1 MKKIPAPS
9 FFSPK
14 PIALA
19 ISALTAGLVVTA
31 CGGDSDGPRFL
42 TAAQPVISAHIKAV
56 ITVDGQQFK
65 DLNGNGKLDPYEDW
79 RLSVDERINDLVAQM
94 DDTEKVGMMMI
105 NDNNAGCNGEILSG
119 LVPNNAATSQQVQGQ
134 TNYIINEKMTRFI
147 LRSTAAASSG
157 TCTPGVASS
166 ARGGYVVTPEQ
177 LAKYTN
183 GMQEI
188 AERTRLGIPLVFKD
202 NARNHV
208 ETDPRQGISAGS
220 GAFSQFP
227 KEAGLAAAA
236 LGEQFLKEGKATTGD
251 MSVIKTFTE
260 VMGPEYNAVGLRAM
274 YGYMADLLTEP
285 RWYRAHEVFTED
297 ADLNANIMPALVQG
311 LQGSTIKDGTSVNTA
326 TKVALTMK
334 HFPGGGPQELG
345 MDPHYSFG
353 KYQQYSDNFAYHMK
367 PFVAAIGAGVSAIM
381 PYYGVPM
388 TGRDAN
394 KNPIPLT
401 YDGVTY
407 PLTGFAFSKSI
418 VTDLLRGKLG
428 FKGYVNSDTGIINS
442 MAWGLEDKTI
452 PERVAAAINGGTD
465 TLSGF
470 ATNKTVKDLLDQGLI
485 TKDRVNEAVKRLLKE
500 QFQLGLFENPYVD
513 ASNAVAAIGADAS
526 RAKGLEIQK
535 KSVVLLKNDTLA
547 SGSTALPLKAGA
559 KVYTIGFSKANVES
573 YGYTV
578 TDGNYSTGSR
588 TASAAGH
595 DVAVIRV
602 LVTDVAKP
610 YNSKDVNTGA
620 NPLYINPLTG
630 KTWGAE
636 DPCRMFPAVN
646 AVCSDGEFFGNG
658 VSGPGTIF
666 GGALP
671 WEIGDISFSGMATAT
686 SRSIYPTLADI
697 KAIMTEIGDP
707 KKVVLSVY
715 FRAPYVMDDASG
727 LKNAGAILATFGVT
741 DLAML
746 DVLTGKFK
754 PQGKMPFA
762 LPKTLKAVQEQK
774 SDLPGFDETTDGAL
788 YKFGYGLTY

>member
-1 MKKIPAPS
+1 MITRPPQRFPA
-9 FFSPK
+9 K
-14 PIALA
+14 PVALGASLLVTA
-19 ISALTAGLVVTA
+19 IFLAA
-31 CGGDSDGPRFL
+31 CGGSDG
-42 TAAQPVISAHIKAV
+42 ASAVQPTVSARAKPLL
-56 ITVDGQQFK
+56 TVDGKQFK
-65 DLNGNGKLDPYEDW
+65 DLNANGRLDPYEDW
-79 RLSVDERINDLVAQM
+79 RLAVDERVNDLVAQM
-94 DDTEKVGMMMI
+94 NDTEKVGMMMI
-105 NDNNAGCNGEILSG
+105 NDNNAGCAGAVTATAVDYI
-119 LVPNNAATSQQVQGQ
+119 NNQ
-134 TNYIINEKMTRFI
+134 KMTRFI
-147 LRSTAAASSG
+147 LRSTADG
-157 TCTPGVASS
+157 TSDPCDGSVTPG
-166 ARGGYVVTPEQ
+166 RGGYKVTPQQ
-177 LAKYTN
+177 LAAYTN
-183 GMQEI
+183 AVQEM
-188 AERTRLGIPLVFKD
+188 AENTRLGIPLVFKD

-208 ETDPRQGISAGS
+208 ETDPRQGIGAGA
-220 GAFSQFP
+220 GAFSLFP

-297 ADLNANIMPALVQG
+297 ADLNANIMKSLVEG
-311 LQGSTIKDGTSVNTA
+311 LQGSTVKDGTSVHTG
-326 TKVALTMK
+326 TRVALTMK

-345 MDPHYSFG
+345 MDPHYAFG
-353 KYQQYSDNFAYHMK
+353 KYQQYSDNFAFHMK
-367 PFVAAIGAGVSAIM
+367 PFVAAIGAGVSSIM

-388 TGRDAN
+388 TGRDAA

-428 FKGYVNSDTGIINS
+428 FKGYVNSDTGIINDR
-442 MAWGLEDKTI
+442 AWGLEDKTV

-470 ATNKTVKDLLDQGLI
+470 ATNKTIKDLLDQGLI
-485 TKDRVNEAVKRLLKE
+485 SKDRVNEAAKRLLKE

-513 ASNAVAAIGADAS
+513 AGNASAAVGTEAS

-547 SGSTALPLKAGA
+547 SGSKALPLKAGA
-559 KVYTIGFSKANVES
+559 KVYTIGFSKANVEG

-578 TDGNYSTGSR
+578 TDGNYD
-588 TASAAGH
+588 ASKSQTRPTVPAGT

-602 LVTDVAKP
+602 LVKDAGSA
-610 YNSKDVNTGA
+610 YQSKDPATGD
-620 NPLYINPLTG
+620 NPLYLNPLTG

-646 AVCSDGEFFGNG
+646 ATCSDTGLL
-658 VSGPGTIF
+658 F

-671 WEIGDISFSGMATAT
+671 WEIGDISFTGMAAAK
-686 SRSIYPTLADI
+686 SRTMYPTLADI

-715 FRAPYVMDDASG
+715 FRAPYVMDDASE

-741 DLAML
+741 DVAML
-746 DVLTGKFK
+746 DVLSGKFK
-754 PQGKMPFA
+754 PQGKLPFA

-788 YKFGYGLTY
+788 YKFGYGLAY

>member
-1 MKKIPAPS
+1 MKCPS
-9 FFSPK
+9 PFFFSPR
-14 PIALA
+14 PVALA
-19 ISALTAGLVVTA
+19 VSALVTGLVVTA
-31 CGGDSDGPRFL
+31 CGGGSNNSGPVPV
-42 TAAQPVISAHIKAV
+42 AQPIISAQVKAV
-56 ITVDGQQFK
+56 ITVDGKQFK
-65 DLNGNGKLDPYEDW
+65 DLNANGKLDAYEDW

-94 DDTEKVGMMMI
+94 SDTEKVGMMMI
-105 NDNNAGCNGEILSG
+105 NDNNAGCAGITT
-119 LVPNNAATSQQVQGQ
+119 PTAIDYINNQ
-134 TNYIINEKMTRFI
+134 KMTRFI
-147 LRSTAAASSG
+147 LRSTAAA
-157 TCTPGVASS
+157 TPDACDGSVIPG
-166 ARGGYVVTPEQ
+166 RGGYKVTPQQ
-177 LAKYTN
+177 LATYTN
-183 GMQEI
+183 ALQQI
-188 AERTRLGIPLVFKD
+188 AENTRLGIPLVLKD

-208 ETDPRQGISAGS
+208 ETDPRQGIGAGS

-274 YGYMADLLTEP
+274 YGYMADLVTEP

-297 ADLNANIMPALVQG
+297 ADLNANIMKSLVEG
-311 LQGSTIKDGTSVNTA
+311 LQGSTVKDGTSVNAA

-345 MDPHYSFG
+345 MDPHYAFG
-353 KYQQYSDNFAYHMK
+353 KFQQYDGNFAYHMK
-367 PFVAAIGAGVSAIM
+367 PFVAAIDAGVSSIM

-388 TGRDAN
+388 SGRDAN

-418 VTDLLRGKLG
+418 VTDLLRTKLG

-442 MAWGLEDKTI
+442 MAWGLEDKTV

-485 TKDRVNEAVKRLLKE
+485 SKERVNQAVKSLLKE
-500 QFQLGLFENPYVD
+500 QFQLGLFENPYV
-513 ASNAVAAIGADAS
+513 AAGNANAAVGTDAS

-535 KSVVLLKNDTLA
+535 KSVVLLKNDTEA
-547 SGSTALPLKAGA
+547 GGSKVLPLRAGA
-559 KVYTIGFSKANVES
+559 KVYTIGFGKADVEK
-573 YGYTV
+573 YGYAV
-578 TDGNYSTGSR
+578 TDGNYD
-588 TASAAGH
+588 AAKSQTRPSVPSGT

-602 LVTDVAKP
+602 LVRDVAQA
-610 YNSKDVNTGA
+610 YNSKDVKTGD
-620 NPLYINPLTG
+620 NPLYINPLTA

-646 AVCSDGEFFGNG
+646 AVCSDGEYFGNG
-658 VSGPGTIF
+658 VTGPGTLF

-671 WEIGDISFSGMATAT
+671 WEIGDISFTGMAAAK
-686 SRSIYPTLADI
+686 SRTMYPTLADI
-697 KAIMTEIGDP
+697 KAIMAEIGDP

-727 LKNAGAILATFGVT
+727 LKNAGAILGTFGVT
-741 DLAML
+741 DVAMM
-746 DVLTGKFK
+746 DVLSGKFK
-754 PQGKMPFA
+754 PQGKLPFA

-774 SDLPGFDETTDGAL
+774 SDLPGFEETTDGAL
-788 YKFGYGLTY
+788 YKFGHGLTY

>member
-1 MKKIPAPS
+1 M
-9 FFSPK
+9 
-14 PIALA
+14 
-19 ISALTAGLVVTA
+19 
-31 CGGDSDGPRFL
+31 DG
-42 TAAQPVISAHIKAV
+42 K
-56 ITVDGQQFK
+56 QFK

-79 RLSVDERINDLVAQM
+79 RLSVDDRINDLVAQM
-94 DDTEKVGMMMI
+94 SDTEKVGMMMI
-105 NDNNAGCNGEILSG
+105 NDNNAGCGGAVTPTAID
-119 LVPNNAATSQQVQGQ
+119 
-134 TNYIINEKMTRFI
+134 YINTQKMTRFI
-147 LRSTAAASSG
+147 LRSTAAGQADACDGSV
-157 TCTPGVASS
+157 TPG
-166 ARGGYVVTPEQ
+166 RGGYAVTPQQ
-177 LAKYTN
+177 LAAYTN
-183 GMQEI
+183 AVQEI
-188 AERTRLGIPLVFKD
+188 AEGTRLGIPLVFKD

-220 GAFSQFP
+220 GAFTQFP

-251 MSVIKTFTE
+251 MSVVKTFTD
-260 VMGPEYNAVGLRAM
+260 VMGSEYNAVGLRAM

-297 ADLNANIMPALVQG
+297 ADLNANIMKSLVGG
-311 LQGSTIKDGTSVNTA
+311 LQGTTVKDGTSVSPT

-353 KYQQYSDNFAYHMK
+353 KYQQYSNNFAYHMK
-367 PFVAAIGAGVSAIM
+367 PFVAGINAGVSAIM

-388 TGRDAN
+388 SGRDAN
-394 KNPIPLT
+394 NNPIPLT
-401 YDGVTY
+401 ADGVTY

-428 FKGYVNSDTGIINS
+428 FKGYVNSDTGIINDR
-442 MAWGLEDKTI
+442 AWGLEDKTV

-470 ATNKTVKDLLDQGLI
+470 FTNKTIKDLLDQGLI
-485 TKDRVNEAVKRLLKE
+485 TKERVNEAAKRLLKE

-513 ASNAVAAIGADAS
+513 AGQANATVGADAS

-547 SGSTALPLKAGA
+547 SGSKALPLKAGS
-559 KVYTIGFSKANVES
+559 KVYTIGFSKANVEG

-578 TDGNYSTGSR
+578 TDGNYD
-588 TASAAGH
+588 ASKSQTRPPVPAGT

-602 LVTDVAKP
+602 LVKDAGSAYQSKAVA
-610 YNSKDVNTGA
+610 TGD
-620 NPLYINPLTG
+620 NPLFLNPLTG

-636 DPCRMFPAVN
+636 DPCRMFPAIN
-646 AVCSDGEFFGNG
+646 AGCSDTGLL
-658 VSGPGTIF
+658 F

-671 WEIGDISFSGMATAT
+671 WEIGDISFTGMAAAK
-686 SRSIYPTLADI
+686 SRTMYPTLADI
-697 KAIMTEIGDP
+697 KAIMAEIGDP

-715 FRAPYVMDDASG
+715 FRAPYVLDDASG
-727 LKNAGAILATFGVT
+727 LKDAGAITATFGVT

-746 DVLTGKFK
+746 DVLSGKFK
-754 PQGKMPFA
+754 PQGKLPFA